1 MAKNVRKIE
10 PTAPVM
16 SVLDLQPLLKKKRVA
31 AYARVSTEKDEQQ
44 NSYDAQIDYYTTL
57 IRNNPEWEF
66 VDIYSD
72 EGITGTS
79 IKNRDG
85 FNRMIDDALAGK
97 IDLIL
102 TKSVSRFARN
112 TVDSLTT
119 VRKLKE
125 KGIEVYFEKENIYTL
140 DAKGELLITIMSSLA
155 QEESRSISQN
165 TTWGQRKRFAD
176 GKMSLAYSNFL
187 GYRRGAELGDMEIVE
202 EEAVIV
208 RKIYSEFLA
217 GKTPYDIAKHLTED
231 GIPTPMGKTKWHTTV
246 IESIL
251 KNEKY
256 KGDALLQKTVTTD
269 FLTHTHKR
277 NEGEAPQFYVEKNH
291 PAIVRP
297 EVFEMVQEEFRR
309 RKAAGGRMQCV
320 SIFSGRIVCED
331 CGGFYSRKVWHSTSE
346 KYRAYHWHCNNKFQ
360 KRCSCQTPTLK
371 EESIEQAF
379 LSAINSLIKKKKEI
393 RENYA
398 LCLDTIT
405 DDSAYVARL
414 EEINAE
420 CCQLQEETKSLLTAA
435 GRKNGGGLSE
445 VNRQYEDY
453 LARFEG
459 LQKEKS
465 ELSTQ
470 ISKCAAKRVQ
480 VSSFLK
486 ELQKYDGPLKEFDPL
501 IWQATLNHA
510 VVHKNC
516 TITSVFRDGTEV
528 TRKIKNGVRKYVK
541 RKASDPD
548 NPESTGEKA

>member
-208 RKIYSEFLA
+208 RRIYSEFLA

-309 RKAAGGRMQCV
+309 RKAAGGRMQSV

-331 CGGFYSRKVWHSTSE
+331 CGGFYGRKVWHSTSK

-398 LCLDTIT
+398 LCLDAIT

-414 EEINAE
+414 DEINAE
-420 CCQLQEETKSLLTAA
+420 CCRLQEETKSLLTAA

-445 VNRQYEDY
+445 INRQYEDY
-453 LARFEG
+453 LAKFEG

-480 VSSFLK
+480 VSSFLE

-516 TITSVFRDGTEV
+516 TITFVFRDGTEV

-548 NPESTGEKA
+548 NPESSGEKA